1 MPLTELNIFLDF
13 SLPCASS
20 VILLA
25 NKNVKLG
32 FMTGSKTILS
42 SLALTES
49 NVLATHLDTYIT
61 DELNDE

>member
-1 MPLTELNIFLDF
+1 ML
-13 SLPCASS
+13 AS
-20 VILLA
+20 
-25 NKNVKLG
+25 KNVKVG

-42 SLALTES
+42 SLAFAES